1 MSTVIARRIAT
12 TVVAGL
18 ATAALLGTGTANAS
32 IISKDGLRIAAYQD
46 GLRNSAEPGAADT
59 LREFDALSH
68 DKQVR
73 FLDYAEDPENLKALL
88 QEAAEAP
95 EPGTTVHQLVNL
107 KGGEVQIEADSAAVF
122 TADPDAGDADGVAAR
137 GKLSK
142 GWWETTYTVKQK
154 ILGITITK
162 LSVWVDYYTNGS
174 KITKVDH
181 ADCGKRN
188 FNGAVSISHSVPKA
202 SLYGGEANGEVI
214 WEGSII
220 YRGFGVEIDK
230 RHHVTANAYGFK
242 SGYLK
247 NI

>member
-1 MSTVIARRIAT
+1 MSTPMTRRIAT

-32 IISKDGLRIAAYQD
+32 IISKDGLRIGAYQNS
-46 GLRNSAEPGAADT
+46 LRSSTEPGAAET
-59 LREFDALSH
+59 LQQFDALSH
-68 DKQVR
+68 DQQVKY
-73 FLDYAEDPENLKALL
+73 LDYTEDPDNLKALL
-88 QEAAEAP
+88 EEAADAP
-95 EPGTTVHQLVNL
+95 APGTTVHQLVNL
-107 KGGEVQIEADSAAVF
+107 KGGDVQIETDSDAKF
-122 TADPDAGDADGVAAR
+122 TPDPDAGDAVAAG

-154 ILGITITK
+154 IFGVTVTK
-162 LSVWVDYYTNGS
+162 FSLWVDYYTNGS

-181 ADCGKRN
+181 ADCAKRN
-188 FNGAVSISHSVPKA
+188 FNAAVSISHSVPKA

-247 NI
+247 NV